1 MDQYGVKVSSTFDTM
16 IGKSADFNTSLI
28 QQIKALETISNMKV
42 TLPYGTSNGQ
52 GGSTTGNNTYT
63 GAENGIHNTFNSNKD
78 STGAGNE
85 TPGTVNGKSYRY

>member
-1 MDQYGVKVSSTFDTM
+1 MLVHFCVKVSSTFDTM

-52 GGSTTGNNTYT
+52 GGSTSGNNTCDQ
-63 GAENGIHNTFNSNKD
+63 NCDVF
-78 STGAGNE
+78 
-85 TPGTVNGKSYRY
+85 GTVADVKNPNMEWHMRDEKGDMIG

>member
-42 TLPYGTSNGQ
+42 TLQYEQAMDKVALQVVTIHILMLRMVFTIHLIVIKNSTS
-52 GGSTTGNNTYT
+52 
-63 GAENGIHNTFNSNKD
+63 
-78 STGAGNE
+78 AGNE
-85 TPGTVNGKSYRY
+85 TPGTR